1 MLFCADLNLKES
13 AFNYPTDSLGR
24 GLKEVASS
32 LTCPIKNIFRDGREG
47 ARRLEGTREGGT
59 TSYFLSGG
67 SEKRG
72 QMRDAAAKV
81 AEFGEGE

>member
-47 ARRLEGTREGGT
+47 AQIGGDEGGRDDVV
-59 TSYFLSGG
+59 LS
-67 SEKRG
+67 
-72 QMRDAAAKV
+72 
-81 AEFGEGE
+81 